1 MKLRLQNWHMGLP
14 PRDRRNPHCR
24 LGSIYTICPDLRK
37 RSSASGVREAWICG
51 STRTFTFSETGCSL
65 CAECRGEARMTVY
78 YAAVATVFAV
88 LAIIAIAFLVS
99 SARFPSVA
107 AAATTPAVYRIRS
120 VYFAI
125 IVGAAVV
132 SLAFTLPRTPYAGK
146 FGDSKPELT
155 VKAVGEMWSW
165 SLSADA
171 GDAPAGRN
179 VVLPVGKLVQFE
191 VTSKDVN
198 HNFAI
203 YDSAGQLIAQVQS
216 MPDFTNRLF
225 HTFDV
230 PGHYYVL
237 CLEYC
242 GVAHHAM
249 NAEFDVK

>member
-1 MKLRLQNWHMGLP
+1 
-14 PRDRRNPHCR
+14 
-24 LGSIYTICPDLRK
+24 
-37 RSSASGVREAWICG
+37 
-51 STRTFTFSETGCSL
+51 
-65 CAECRGEARMTVY
+65 MTVY
-78 YAAVATVFAV
+78 YAAIATLFAS
-88 LAIIAIAFLVS
+88 LAIIAIAFLVGS
-99 SARFPSVA
+99 NRFPSA
-107 AAATTPAVYRIRS
+107 AASAAMSAIYRIRS

-125 IVGAAVV
+125 IVGVAVI
-132 SLAFTLPRTPYAGK
+132 SLAFTLPMTPYANK
-146 FGDSKPELT
+146 FGDKKPELT

-165 SLSADA
+165 SLSADS
-171 GDAPAGRN
+171 GDAPAGGK

-203 YDSAGQLIAQVQS
+203 YNSAGQLVAQVQS
-216 MPDFTNRLF
+216 MPDYTNRLF
-225 HTFDV
+225 YTFDV